1 MPQSEVSKSI
11 EKQTRHFFEVQ
22 GCLSIQHL
30 DITVMGK
37 AKILAQINNLKIKT
51 STRKQEKLD
60 LKSQYNNCAH
70 LRPIACR

>member
-1 MPQSEVSKSI
+1 MPQSEVSKPI
-11 EKQTRHFFEVQ
+11 EKQTSHSFEVQ
-22 GCLSIQHL
+22 GCLSTQHL

-51 STRKQEKLD
+51 STRKQEKID
-60 LKSQYNNCAH
+60 LKSQYNNRAH